1 MCCSRVI
8 LTFDRQVTNLAVELA
23 SAAIQPATADS
34 LKERSEMQKRLQFM
48 KTMDWS
54 RLRGLL
60 INSGVLRV
68 NPTTNAL
75 EVHSITMLGTPLCY
89 LHSASITDTNYAFA
103 GVQWGI
109 GWPS

>member
-1 MCCSRVI
+1 
-8 LTFDRQVTNLAVELA
+8 
-23 SAAIQPATADS
+23 
-34 LKERSEMQKRLQFM
+34 MQKRLQFM

-75 EVHSITMLGTPLCY
+75 EVDADRMQAMLVLTAIHDVMKLTHLLPVVLEEHAPFGGHKVMT
-89 LHSASITDTNYAFA
+89 
-103 GVQWGI
+103 
-109 GWPS
+109 